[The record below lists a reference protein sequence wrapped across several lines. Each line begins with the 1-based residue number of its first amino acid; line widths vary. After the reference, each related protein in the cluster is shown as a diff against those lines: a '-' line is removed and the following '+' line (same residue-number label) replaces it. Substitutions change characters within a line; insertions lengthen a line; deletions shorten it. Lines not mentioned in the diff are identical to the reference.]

1 MNIPLRIFDRN
12 QGEKKRTLIDI
23 DRSQQLTDAARA
35 QVFSDVDSAYEQ
47 VRSNIALLIP
57 YRDKYKDQATRVRD
71 TVTFSY
77 QHGGASLMD
86 FLNAQSDYRVVQLA
100 YLQLV
105 GSYLTAAASS
115 ISLWDARS
123 SPRSRAGSALSE
135 FDERWTTHDL
145 ISSIEVG
152 TMNREEV
159 RARIEDIGIMP
170 SIRVASA
177 ELALF
182 AAETVYEAGIPVV
195 EITMT
200 VPNAVEVIAQLT
212 QNYPNFVVGAG
223 TVLDTETAQRCLDA
237 GARFITSPGLV
248 PDVLEF
254 TLKNDVAAIPGALT
268 PSEVIAAWKA
278 GADFVKIYPC
288 AQVGGDQYI
297 RALKVPLPQIKL
309 IASGGVNQLTAANF
323 IFAGAA
329 SLGIGSE
336 LMPRQA
342 LKMRKDQWIRELARR
357 FLEAVRSARIHLA
370 EID

>member
-1 MNIPLRIFDRN
+1 
-12 QGEKKRTLIDI
+12 
-23 DRSQQLTDAARA
+23 
-35 QVFSDVDSAYEQ
+35 
-47 VRSNIALLIP
+47 
-57 YRDKYKDQATRVRD
+57 
-71 TVTFSY
+71 
-77 QHGGASLMD
+77 
-86 FLNAQSDYRVVQLA
+86 
-100 YLQLV
+100 
-105 GSYLTAAASS
+105 
-115 ISLWDARS
+115 
-123 SPRSRAGSALSE
+123 
-135 FDERWTTHDL
+135 
-145 ISSIEVG
+145 
-152 TMNREEV
+152 
-159 RARIEDIGIMP
+159 MP
-170 SIRVASA
+170 GIRVASA

-182 AAETVYEAGIPVV
+182 AAETVYEAGIPVA

-223 TVLDTETAQRCLDA
+223 TVLDTETARRCVDA

-268 PSEVIAAWKA
+268 PSEAIASWKG

-342 LKMRKDQWIRELARR
+342 LKMRKDQWIHELARR

-370 EID
+370 EIE

>member
-1 MNIPLRIFDRN
+1 M
-12 QGEKKRTLIDI
+12 
-23 DRSQQLTDAARA
+23 
-35 QVFSDVDSAYEQ
+35 
-47 VRSNIALLIP
+47 
-57 YRDKYKDQATRVRD
+57 
-71 TVTFSY
+71 
-77 QHGGASLMD
+77 
-86 FLNAQSDYRVVQLA
+86 
-100 YLQLV
+100 
-105 GSYLTAAASS
+105 
-115 ISLWDARS
+115 
-123 SPRSRAGSALSE
+123 
-135 FDERWTTHDL
+135 
-145 ISSIEVG
+145 
-152 TMNREEV
+152 MNREEV
-159 RARIEDIGIMP
+159 RERIEDIGIMP

-254 TLKNDVAAIPGALT
+254 TLKNDVVAIPGALT

-342 LKMRKDQWIRELARR
+342 LKMRKDQWIHELARR
-357 FLEAVRSARIHLA
+357 FLEAVRSARIHLS

>member
-1 MNIPLRIFDRN
+1 
-12 QGEKKRTLIDI
+12 
-23 DRSQQLTDAARA
+23 
-35 QVFSDVDSAYEQ
+35 
-47 VRSNIALLIP
+47 
-57 YRDKYKDQATRVRD
+57 
-71 TVTFSY
+71 
-77 QHGGASLMD
+77 
-86 FLNAQSDYRVVQLA
+86 
-100 YLQLV
+100 
-105 GSYLTAAASS
+105 
-115 ISLWDARS
+115 
-123 SPRSRAGSALSE
+123 
-135 FDERWTTHDL
+135 
-145 ISSIEVG
+145 
-152 TMNREEV
+152 
-159 RARIEDIGIMP
+159 MP
-170 SIRVASA
+170 GIRVASA

-182 AAETVYEAGIPVV
+182 AAETVYEAGIPVA

-223 TVLDTETAQRCLDA
+223 TVLDTETARRCVDA

-268 PSEVIAAWKA
+268 PSEAIASWKG

-342 LKMRKDQWIRELARR
+342 LKMRKDQWIHELARR
-357 FLEAVRSARIHLA
+357 FLEAVRSARIHLS

>member
-1 MNIPLRIFDRN
+1 
-12 QGEKKRTLIDI
+12 
-23 DRSQQLTDAARA
+23 
-35 QVFSDVDSAYEQ
+35 
-47 VRSNIALLIP
+47 
-57 YRDKYKDQATRVRD
+57 
-71 TVTFSY
+71 
-77 QHGGASLMD
+77 
-86 FLNAQSDYRVVQLA
+86 
-100 YLQLV
+100 
-105 GSYLTAAASS
+105 
-115 ISLWDARS
+115 
-123 SPRSRAGSALSE
+123 
-135 FDERWTTHDL
+135 
-145 ISSIEVG
+145 
-152 TMNREEV
+152 MNREEV

-195 EITMT
+195 EVTMT
-200 VPNAVEVIAQLT
+200 VPNAVDVIAQLT

-223 TVLDTETAQRCLDA
+223 TVLDTDTARRCVDA

-288 AQVGGDQYI
+288 AQVGGDRYI
-297 RALKVPLPQIKL
+297 RALKVPLPQVRM

-342 LKMRKDQWIRELARR
+342 LKMRQDQWIRELARR

-370 EID
+370 EIE

>member
-1 MNIPLRIFDRN
+1 M
-12 QGEKKRTLIDI
+12 
-23 DRSQQLTDAARA
+23 
-35 QVFSDVDSAYEQ
+35 
-47 VRSNIALLIP
+47 
-57 YRDKYKDQATRVRD
+57 
-71 TVTFSY
+71 
-77 QHGGASLMD
+77 
-86 FLNAQSDYRVVQLA
+86 
-100 YLQLV
+100 
-105 GSYLTAAASS
+105 
-115 ISLWDARS
+115 
-123 SPRSRAGSALSE
+123 
-135 FDERWTTHDL
+135 
-145 ISSIEVG
+145 
-152 TMNREEV
+152 MNREEV
-159 RARIEDIGIMP
+159 RERIEDIGIMP

-342 LKMRKDQWIRELARR
+342 LKMRKDQWIHELARR

-370 EID
+370 EIE